1 MKTRNKGINKKKY
14 LNREDQNAICKYQG
28 QKVDW
33 EIEIKEKNGQIRTSK
48 RNTF

>member
-33 EIEIKEKNGQIRTSK
+33 EIEIKLQRKKWANKN
-48 RNTF
+48 